1 MRKKLL
7 DYINKGIR
15 EGMNADEGLE
25 FFVENE
31 YSQMLYNFLK
41 RQYDGFIH
49 KIMSNIIEL
58 AK

>member
-31 YSQMLYNFLK
+31 YSRMLYNFLK
-41 RQYDGFIH
+41 
-49 KIMSNIIEL
+49 K
-58 AK
+58 